1 MFLLY
6 LCHLHEI
13 QNVFILDV
21 SISNSTEETTP
32 TSPRERP
39 RYHHVSVPGSRDRS
53 ETYLSL
59 AVEAAL
65 IGLGQQRVMPL
76 GLYAQ
81 EKACKHEDRLITKLH
96 DIELDGTLVAVLRK
110 QAMLLLEGMRYCAE
124 YA

>member
-1 MFLLY
+1 M
-6 LCHLHEI
+6 
-13 QNVFILDV
+13 
-21 SISNSTEETTP
+21 
-32 TSPRERP
+32 
-39 RYHHVSVPGSRDRS
+39 SVPGSRDRS

-110 QAMLLLEGMRYCAE
+110 QAMLLLEGMKLLKKKE
-124 YA
+124 VPFFKNIFIFFKNLFLLHLFN

>member
-1 MFLLY
+1 MHF
-6 LCHLHEI
+6 
-13 QNVFILDV
+13 LDV
-21 SISNSTEETTP
+21 SISNSSNEEGNTA
-32 TSPRERP
+32 PRERP
-39 RYHHVSVPGSRDRS
+39 RYHHVPVPGNRDRS

-96 DIELDGTLVAVLRK
+96 DIELDGTLVGVLRK
-110 QAMLLLEGMRYCAE
+110 QAMLLLEGNYSRI
-124 YA
+124 